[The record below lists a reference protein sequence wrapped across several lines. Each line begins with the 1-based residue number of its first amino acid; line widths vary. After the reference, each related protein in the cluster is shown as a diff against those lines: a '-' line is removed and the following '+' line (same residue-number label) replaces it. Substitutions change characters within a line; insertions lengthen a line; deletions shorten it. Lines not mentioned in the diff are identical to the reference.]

1 MNLMRALLVLFFAM
15 NMVTLTFADLT
26 GLSSQLCAV
35 VTDVRDIVGVFAL
48 VLFLI
53 GGVLYAAA
61 HFMPAAGQIRGNLQG
76 WAMGMIIGGVIGLIL
91 VIMAPY
97 VVTTIAGFGNSAVTI
112 GTSCP

>member
-1 MNLMRALLVLFFAM
+1 MNLLKILLTLIIAT
-15 NMVTLTFADLT
+15 NMVTLVTAQLT
-26 GLSSQLCAV
+26 NLSSQLCAIV
-35 VTDVRDIVGVFAL
+35 ADVRDIIGIFAL

-91 VIMAPY
+91 VIIAPSI
-97 VVTTIAGFGNSAVTI
+97 VSAIASFSNSVTVT
-112 GTSCP
+112 GC